1 MMTATVMS
9 LLSAD
14 GATLATLLLEQD
26 VARSDARKIVFL
38 GTLSSWGHD
47 ERFREAAYA
56 YTDMIEGLVFSLV
69 DAEGEALVAQGLTLR
84 AESGEVWPVSDVQIY
99 RDGKVEIEVTNL

>member
-14 GATLATLLLEQD
+14 GATLATLLLDKD
-26 VARSDARKIVFL
+26 VARSDARRVVFH

-56 YTDMIEGLVFSLV
+56 YTDLIEGLAFSLV
-69 DAEGEALVAQGLTLR
+69 DADGESLVAQGLTLR
-84 AESGEVWPVSDVQIY
+84 AESGEVWSVTDVQIY
-99 RDGKVEIEVTNL
+99 RDDKVGIEVTNL